1 MLASRQQRRTEHE
14 HAPALR
20 LGDRHHARVSWDA
33 VADLYYMALAA
44 HKCGAQHHVLD
55 LVPNQTYHVTLPP
68 G

>member
-1 MLASRQQRRTEHE
+1 MSML
-14 HAPALR
+14 LR
-20 LGDRHHARVSWDA
+20 CGSATATTLAVSWDA